1 MTRKICEEEY
11 FRGYAEINLDAIYKN
26 VYEMKTRLNENTGVV
41 LVIKTD
47 GYGHGAVPI
56 AKALDDLWICSRNS
70 IWRQ

>member
-26 VYEMKTRLNENTGVV
+26 VYEMKTRLNKNTGVV

-56 AKALDDLWICSRNS
+56 AKALDDLCYGNAVATP
-70 IWRQ
+70 